1 MEWGLAD
8 ETSSL
13 AEVLVGPPDHFRW
26 LPTSA
31 ISKAAL
37 AGGRELT
44 PADVLAAHAELVAV
58 FEHAGARVHRLEPD
72 PALPY
77 QVFARDSSIWC
88 DAGPIV
94 TQLHQ
99 WWRRGEYAPV
109 IGFYEA
115 AGIPIHRMVT
125 AAALEGG
132 DLVVVA
138 PRVAV
143 LGYCDERTQ
152 EPAAQQ
158 VAGWL
163 RDLGWEVRLQPFDPH
178 WVHIDVLVCMAAA
191 GLAVFCAD
199 AAPDGLGS
207 WLRGHGIELVEVSP
221 DDAFA
226 LRANVVAL
234 GADRVLSTAGS
245 AANGRL
251 RALGLEVHEPDLW
264 PFTMGGGGPH
274 CLCQP
279 LRRGDGG

>member
-1 MEWGLAD
+1 VSWGIVD
-8 ETSSL
+8 ETAPL
-13 AEVLVGPPDHFRW
+13 TDVLVGPPDHFRW

-37 AGGRELT
+37 ASGRELT
-44 PADVLAAHAELVAV
+44 PGEVAAAHGELVSAYDT
-58 FEHAGARVHRLEPD
+58 AGVTVHRLGAD

-109 IGFYEA
+109 LRFYAE

-132 DLVVVA
+132 DLVLVA
-138 PRVAV
+138 PGVAL
-143 LGYCDERTQ
+143 LGYCEERTQ
-152 EPAAQQ
+152 KPAAEQ

-163 RDLGWEVRLQPFDPH
+163 QERGWEVRLQPFDPH
-178 WVHIDVLVCMAAA
+178 FVHIDVLVCMAAS
-191 GLAVFCAD
+191 GLAVVCAE
-199 AAPDGLGS
+199 AAPPGLLD
-207 WLRGHGIELVEVSP
+207 WLHGHGVETIGVLYA
-221 DDAFA
+221 DAFA
-226 LRANVVAL
+226 LRANIMSL
-234 GADRVLSTAGS
+234 GGDRVISTAGS
-245 AANGRL
+245 PANH
-251 RALGLEVHEPDLW
+251 ALEAHGLEVLAPELW

-274 CLCQP
+274 CLSQP
-279 LRRGDGG
+279 LNREG

>member
-1 MEWGLAD
+1 MGWGIVD
-8 ETSSL
+8 ETSPL
-13 AEVLVGPPDHFRW
+13 IDVLVGPPDHFRW
-26 LPTSA
+26 LPTSP

-37 AGGRELT
+37 ASGRELT
-44 PADVLAAHAELVAV
+44 PADVRRAHTELVAA
-58 FEHAGARVHRLEPD
+58 FEDARVTIHRLEPD
-72 PALPY
+72 PVLPY

-99 WWRRGEYAPV
+99 SWRRGEYAPV
-109 IGFYEA
+109 IRFYEG

-138 PRVAV
+138 PKVAV
-143 LGYCDERTQ
+143 LGHCEERTQ
-152 EPAAQQ
+152 KPAARQL
-158 VAGWL
+158 AGWL
-163 RDLGWEVRLQPFDPH
+163 EERGWEVRLQPFEPE
-178 WVHIDVLVCMAAA
+178 WVHIDVLVCMAAP
-191 GLAVFCAD
+191 GLAVFCSE
-199 AAPDGLGS
+199 AAPTGLRA
-207 WLRGHGIELVEVSP
+207 WLLGHGLELLDVSR

-234 GADRVLSTAGS
+234 GRDRVISTAGS
-245 AANGRL
+245 GANGRL
-251 RALGLEVHEPDLW
+251 RALGLEVYEPDLW

-279 LRRGDGG
+279 LARS